1 MKRKVC
7 VFSLLAV
14 LVGIV
19 SGCATSTDLNL
30 LRTEMDMRTT
40 AVEEKSL
47 SQVQAESAALRK
59 ELKQANET
67 VAKLRQTDAE
77 LRADMSELRDQIRQL
92 RGILETQQKDVGT
105 LQGRA
110 NAENRDL
117 KERVS
122 QLAFKVGFMENF
134 LGIGK
139 KDERHETMA
148 DRLEA
153 RSNGKNDAMPAKSKN
168 DKESLYAQ
176 AYESFKEGKYEKARN
191 EFQTFL
197 KAYPDTEYSGNA
209 QFWIGECYYFEK
221 KYEKAILEYEKVIK
235 NYPEGNKVPYA
246 LLKQGLSFQSLGDKA
261 SARAILQNII
271 KDYPNTNQARIA
283 RSKLLEMR

>member
-7 VFSLLAV
+7 VFLLLAV

-59 ELKQANET
+59 ELKQASET

-77 LRADMSELRDQIRQL
+77 LRADMSDLRDQIRQL

-148 DRLEA
+148 DRVEA

-168 DKESLYAQ
+168 APKPTT
-176 AYESFKEGKYEKARN
+176 G
-191 EFQTFL
+191 
-197 KAYPDTEYSGNA
+197 
-209 QFWIGECYYFEK
+209 
-221 KYEKAILEYEKVIK
+221 
-235 NYPEGNKVPYA
+235 
-246 LLKQGLSFQSLGDKA
+246 
-261 SARAILQNII
+261 
-271 KDYPNTNQARIA
+271 
-283 RSKLLEMR
+283 

>member
-1 MKRKVC
+1 
-7 VFSLLAV
+7 
-14 LVGIV
+14 
-19 SGCATSTDLNL
+19 
-30 LRTEMDMRTT
+30 MDMRTT

-221 KYEKAILEYEKVIK
+221 KYEKVIK